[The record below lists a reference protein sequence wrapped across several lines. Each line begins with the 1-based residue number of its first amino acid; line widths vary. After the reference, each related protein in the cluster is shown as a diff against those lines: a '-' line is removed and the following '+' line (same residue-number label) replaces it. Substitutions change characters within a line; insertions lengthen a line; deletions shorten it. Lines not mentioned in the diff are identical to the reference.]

1 MKDFIK
7 NIFSPKLYLQGIKR
21 IRAIGIAAA
30 ICTIIPNALIPIM
43 EAMRSPSYDYNYI
56 GTAEVE
62 YGEFAPYL
70 VMMMIFAPIM
80 VYLTFSYLNERKKA
94 DFFHSIPQKR
104 ACVYTSFVLAIVSWV
119 AVIIGVSVIV
129 NSFLWSFVPYYTL
142 PLSLPF
148 EAFIYCFAGALLVA
162 AYMLVA
168 MTLTGGVVSNLL
180 VFGLLVFLPRL
191 LTLLFTSCL
200 ESCANVFVLSGSVWK
215 YLSYEGFL
223 PLGVVLRFL
232 SGDNSY
238 LDATIL
244 LYGLTVAILLIV
256 AAGAIYKARRSEMA
270 GQSAPNR
277 KLQAVY
283 RTAVALPFLF
293 WLVSENVV
301 YGDFEGDTFLLLF
314 SAAVIC
320 YMIFELMMTKSLKS
334 MFRSLILFWIP
345 VVVAVGFF
353 GAVKASEFA
362 VESVQPEGDEIEH
375 VMLIDRYGVADHD
388 DYSEVP
394 YDVMLTSSGAR
405 DMISSILR
413 DHIEYEM
420 DYSDG
425 YVYEESPYWRD
436 RYTYINVKIKLK
448 KGITVTRNL
457 RFADDELAILA
468 RYAADESE
476 EYKKRLTKLPDIND
490 IYHIDICV
498 GNVDC
503 YPYDDENLFN
513 PHRIIDLF
521 YKEYNL
527 LTDDEKVEY
536 RTVDS
541 KASAVYADCYIVMH
555 CGNDNRGYRSIKIYL
570 SEKYIPETSRY
581 VYERHIGPKQ

>member
-43 EAMRSPSYDYNYI
+43 EAMRSPSYDYNYT

-70 VMMMIFAPIM
+70 VLMMIFAPIM

-119 AVIIGVSVIV
+119 AVIIGVSVIL
-129 NSFLWSFVPYYTL
+129 NSFLWSFVPYYTV

-223 PLGVVLRFL
+223 PLGVVLQFL

-293 WLVSENVV
+293 WIVSENVV

-375 VMLIDRYGVADHD
+375 VMLIDRYGVADYD

-405 DMISSILR
+405 NMISSILR

-513 PHRIIDLF
+513 PHRITDLF

>member
-21 IRAIGIAAA
+21 IGAIGIAAA
-30 ICTIIPNALIPIM
+30 ICTIVPNALIPVM
-43 EAMRSPSYDYNYI
+43 EAMSSPSYDYNYT
-56 GTAEVE
+56 GTTEVG

-70 VMMMIFAPIM
+70 VLMMIFAPIM

-104 ACVYTSFVLAIVSWV
+104 TCVYTSFVLAIVSWM
-119 AVIIGVSVIV
+119 AAIIGVSVIV

-180 VFGLLVFLPRL
+180 VFGLIVFLPRL

-223 PLGVVLRFL
+223 PLGAFL
-232 SGDNSY
+232 QFVSGDNSFF
-238 LDATIL
+238 DVSIL

-256 AAGAIYKARRSEMA
+256 AAGALYKTRRSEIA
-270 GQSAPNR
+270 GQSSPNR
-277 KLQAVY
+277 KLQTVY

-293 WLVSENVV
+293 WIVSEYAI
-301 YGDFEGDTFLLLF
+301 YGDLDGAAFLLLF
-314 SAAVIC
+314 SAAVIT
-320 YMIFELMMTKSLKS
+320 YMMFELIMTKSLKS

-345 VVVAVGFF
+345 VVVAVGFL

-362 VESVQPEGDEIEH
+362 VESVQPKGEEIEH
-375 VMLIDRYGVADHD
+375 VMLIDRYGVADYD

-436 RYTYINVKIKLK
+436 RYTYIDVKIKLK
-448 KGITVTRNL
+448 NGITVTRNL
-457 RFADDELAILA
+457 RFADDELARLA

-476 EYKKRLTKLPDIND
+476 EYKKRLTKLPDVSD
-490 IYHIDICV
+490 IYHIGLRV
-498 GNVDC
+498 GEDL
-503 YPYDDENLFN
+503 YSDFGYGGFFN
-513 PHRIIDLF
+513 PHQITDLF
-521 YKEYNL
+521 YKEYNAL
-527 LTDDEKVEY
+527 SDDEKVEY

-541 KASAVYADCYIVMH
+541 KASESYADCYMYVSFSEH
-555 CGNDNRGYRSIKIYL
+555 NGPSIRIRLYL
-570 SEKYIPETSRY
+570 SEKYIPKTSRY
-581 VYERHIGPKQ
+581 VYETYIEPKQ

>member
-43 EAMRSPSYDYNYI
+43 EAMRSPSYDYNYT
-56 GTAEVE
+56 GTTEVG

-70 VMMMIFAPIM
+70 VLMMIFAPIM

-223 PLGVVLRFL
+223 PLGVVLQFL

-314 SAAVIC
+314 SAAVIS

-345 VVVAVGFF
+345 VVVAVGFL
-353 GAVKASEFA
+353 GAVKVSEFA